1 MNQNPGPW
9 NITLTA
15 SARFVRKYLTGM
27 FLVICLI
34 ILSVFWGFNY
44 KTTSL
49 LKQQMLRQ
57 SRTFFQE
64 VILTRE
70 WIANHGGVYVRLTP
84 EMEVNPYLEQIPGLK
99 VVIEDKDGE
108 KYTLK
113 NPAVA
118 TREISQMA
126 NAKGIFRFK
135 ITSLRPLNP
144 ENAPDPF
151 ERTAL
156 ESFDRGGK
164 EHFSYEKRRD
174 EMLFRYMAPLFTEK
188 PCLRCHAFQGYREGD
203 VRGGIS
209 VTIGATAMVGQMR
222 QNQIF
227 LAASAFSVVA
237 LLFGIISF
245 ISSSFIKDLKLA
257 EDKIVEITSK
267 DFLTGLLNRRE
278 ALLRIGE
285 EHSRASR
292 LARPLSVIMIDIDHF
307 KKIND
312 AYGHAAGDDVLQE
325 LSRRIQEGVRPFDIA
340 CRYGGEEFL
349 VATPEAPLEVAQGI
363 AERLRRAAEEL
374 LLTAG
379 NGSPIRFTISAGVA
393 QLKESEGIDQ
403 LISRADAAM
412 YEAKSRGRNQV
423 RPA

>member
-1 MNQNPGPW
+1 MIQNPGTW

-15 SARFVRKYLTGM
+15 NVRFVRKYLAGM

-34 ILSVFWGFNY
+34 ILSIFWGFHY
-44 KTTSL
+44 KSTSL
-49 LKQQMLRQ
+49 LKQQMLQ
-57 SRTFFQE
+57 QGRTFFQE

-84 EMEVNPYLEQIPGLK
+84 GMEVNPYLEQIPGLK
-99 VVIEDKDGE
+99 VVIEDRDGV

-113 NPAVA
+113 NPALA

-126 NAKGIFRFK
+126 DAKGSFRFK
-135 ITSLRPLNP
+135 ITSLGPLNP
-144 ENAPDPF
+144 DNAPDPF

-156 ESFDRGGK
+156 EIFEGGGK
-164 EHFSYEKRRD
+164 EHLAYEKRDD
-174 EMLFRYMAPLFTEK
+174 EVLFRYMAPLFTQK
-188 PCLRCHAFQGYREGD
+188 PCLRCHEFQGYREGD

-209 VTIGATAMVGQMR
+209 VTIGATAMIGQMR

-227 LAASAFSVVA
+227 LSASALGVVA

-245 ISSSFIKDLKLA
+245 ISRSFVKDLKHA
-257 EDKIVEITSK
+257 EDKIVEIASK

-292 LARPLSVIMIDIDHF
+292 LDRPLSVIMIDIDHF

-312 AYGHAAGDDVLQE
+312 AHGHAAGDEVLQV

-349 VATPEAPLEVAQGI
+349 VATPEAPLEVAHGI
-363 AERLRRAAEEL
+363 AERLRRAAEEQ

-379 NGSPIRFTISAGVA
+379 DGTPIRFTISVGIA
-393 QLKESEGIDQ
+393 QLKGGESIEQ

-412 YEAKSRGRNQV
+412 YEAKSSGRNRV
-423 RPA
+423 RSE